1 MFPLSKCRRVTV
13 GFVVLVLLLAG
24 GLYFALKSLTPAI
37 EPAAKIDPR
46 AVATLFAAR
55 LADTRGHPQALADWR
70 GKVLVVNFWASWC
83 PPCTKALPVVS
94 RFVAAHR
101 DVAAIGLAVMQPK
114 AQDAERFASE
124 HDPGFPLAWLDADAT
139 QRLTRITGKLVGI
152 PFTWLIA
159 PDGTLHR
166 YWYGGFDAAQLEQI
180 MREAGYPK
188 KP

>member
-1 MFPLSKCRRVTV
+1 MSKSRFLRAAAFALALGCAAGMALAAPKVETPEAAQRPELEVTPFSGPAFHLSAQRGKW
-13 GFVVLVLLLAG
+13 VLV
-24 GLYFALKSLTPAI
+24 YY
-37 EPAAKIDPR
+37 
-46 AVATLFAAR
+46 
-55 LADTRGHPQALADWR
+55 
-70 GKVLVVNFWASWC
+70 WACWC

>member
-83 PPCTKALPVVS
+83 PPCREEIPAFS
-94 RFVAAHR
+94 RLQRKYRDNGVQFV
-101 DVAAIGLAVMQPK
+101 GLAVENVQKVAAFADPLPISYPMLV
-114 AQDAERFASE
+114 AENEGNDMMRQLGNATLGLPYTVVVDRGGKIVFTHLGRLDEAK
-124 HDPGFPLAWLDADAT
+124 LDAFLGQAL
-139 QRLTRITGKLVGI
+139 R
-152 PFTWLIA
+152 
-159 PDGTLHR
+159 
-166 YWYGGFDAAQLEQI
+166 
-180 MREAGYPK
+180 
-188 KP
+188 

>member
-1 MFPLSKCRRVTV
+1 MSKSRFLRAAAFALALGCAAGMALAAPKVETPEAAQRPELEVPPFSGPAFHLSAQRGKW
-13 GFVVLVLLLAG
+13 VLV
-24 GLYFALKSLTPAI
+24 YY
-37 EPAAKIDPR
+37 
-46 AVATLFAAR
+46 
-55 LADTRGHPQALADWR
+55 
-70 GKVLVVNFWASWC
+70 WASWC

>member
-1 MFPLSKCRRVTV
+1 MSKSRFLRAAAFALALGCAAGMALAAPKVETPEAAQRPEIEVTPFSGPAFHLSAQRGKW
-13 GFVVLVLLLAG
+13 VLVYYWSG
-24 GLYFALKSLTPAI
+24 TDRPASF
-37 EPAAKIDPR
+37 R
-46 AVATLFAAR
+46 
-55 LADTRGHPQALADWR
+55 
-70 GKVLVVNFWASWC
+70 
-83 PPCTKALPVVS
+83 
-94 RFVAAHR
+94 
-101 DVAAIGLAVMQPK
+101 AVMQPK

>member
-1 MFPLSKCRRVTV
+1 MSKSRFLRAAAFALALLCAAGMALAAPKVETPEAAQRPEIEVTPFSGPAFHLSAQRGKW
-13 GFVVLVLLLAG
+13 VLV
-24 GLYFALKSLTPAI
+24 YY
-37 EPAAKIDPR
+37 
-46 AVATLFAAR
+46 
-55 LADTRGHPQALADWR
+55 
-70 GKVLVVNFWASWC
+70 WASWC

>member
-1 MFPLSKCRRVTV
+1 MSKSRFLRAAAFALALGCAAGMALAAPKVETPEAAQRPEIEVTPFSGPAFHLSAQRGKW
-13 GFVVLVLLLAG
+13 VLV
-24 GLYFALKSLTPAI
+24 YY
-37 EPAAKIDPR
+37 
-46 AVATLFAAR
+46 
-55 LADTRGHPQALADWR
+55 
-70 GKVLVVNFWASWC
+70 WASWC

-114 AQDAERFASE
+114 AQDAERFASA

>member
-1 MFPLSKCRRVTV
+1 MSKSRFLRAAAFALALGCAAGMALAAPKVETPEAAQRPEIEVTPFSGPAFHLSAQRGKW
-13 GFVVLVLLLAG
+13 VLV
-24 GLYFALKSLTPAI
+24 YY
-37 EPAAKIDPR
+37 
-46 AVATLFAAR
+46 
-55 LADTRGHPQALADWR
+55 
-70 GKVLVVNFWASWC
+70 WASWC

-159 PDGTLHR
+159 PDGTTKRKYTGPVTARMLEDDIAAF
-166 YWYGGFDAAQLEQI
+166 GGPKPDAATP
-180 MREAGYPK
+180 AG
-188 KP
+188 

>member
-1 MFPLSKCRRVTV
+1 MSKSRFLRAAAFALALGCAAGMALAAPKVETPEAAQRPEIEVTPFSGPAFHLSAQRGKW
-13 GFVVLVLLLAG
+13 VLV
-24 GLYFALKSLTPAI
+24 YY
-37 EPAAKIDPR
+37 
-46 AVATLFAAR
+46 
-55 LADTRGHPQALADWR
+55 
-70 GKVLVVNFWASWC
+70 WASWC

-166 YWYGGFDAAQLEQI
+166 YWYGGFDAAQLELI